1 MYKSNVKKS
10 ITKSEKKINKKLNYN
25 FSTIGKIAFYH
36 KHYNYLLSQKYLS
49 VAREYN
55 DYYYQQLAFRVYN
68 CSNFVKY
75 AQFSNQKQKI
85 ITMHSC
91 NDRLCMTC
99 NYRRSQRTFAKLIRV
114 IKSDDFVNKKY
125 KLIFLT
131 LTLENVPPNELNQA
145 INHIF
150 YSFKKFMLNKRIAKM
165 SKGFFRALEITFNEK
180 DRTFHHH
187 LHIIFV
193 VNKSYFDDSKQ
204 YLKQSD
210 FTDIWQSSA
219 ALDYTPVV
227 FVEKIKDNKGL
238 AEVSKY
244 SVKANDKF
252 IKELTNY
259 EFKTLRDE
267 LANRRLVS
275 MGGVVRDIAKKLKL
289 NLDDNDIKSDDLTD
303 DDIKDETLQ
312 AIISLRWSV
321 GFGKYQ
327 LVEKEKVGF

>member
-1 MYKSNVKKS
+1 MYQNVKKS
-10 ITKSEKKINKKLNYN
+10 ITKSEKKINKKLKYN

-36 KHYNYLLSQKYLS
+36 KHYNQVLSDKYLS
-49 VAREYN
+49 VSKEFN
-55 DYYYQQLAFRVYN
+55 DTFYQRLAYRVLN
-68 CSNFVKY
+68 CCDFVKY
-75 AQFSNQKQKI
+75 SQFSNQKQKI

-131 LTLENVPPNELNQA
+131 LTLENVPPDKLNQG

-150 YSFKKFMLNKRIAKM
+150 YSFNKFLKNKKIKRM
-165 SKGFFRALEITFNEK
+165 NKGFFRALEITFNEK

-193 VNKSYFDDSKQ
+193 VNKSYFDDSKL
-204 YLKQSD
+204 YLKQVD
-210 FTDIWQSSA
+210 FRNIWGASA
-219 ALDYTPVV
+219 CLDYEPFV
-227 FVEKIKDNKGL
+227 FVEKVRDNKGL

-267 LANRRLVS
+267 LANRRLIS

-289 NLDDNDIKSDDLTD
+289 NLNDNDIKSDDIDD